1 MIKFVSALSLV
12 TIFSGVL
19 MVLGERN
26 VGPVVITR
34 EGEQKVFLLLG
45 NPSSKPTV
53 PGVSFRWPLIQE
65 TRTFS
70 RRWLH
75 LNSRP
80 DTIQTKDRERLVVD
94 NFAIWRIVDPL
105 LFYKSF
111 PTGIQEAEIQ
121 IDREVR
127 AKVRE
132 VIGRQTLEEVVTEAR
147 RAIMAEITAKS
158 TESLEG
164 SGIQIGDV
172 RINRTE
178 LPSGIEE
185 NVYARMRAE
194 RERLARKHRA
204 EGDELARA
212 VRAKADRDSRATVAE
227 AKRKSDIIRGKADAE
242 ASRVYAQAHKIAPEF
257 YSFFRSLESY
267 KVTLS
272 KRTTLV
278 LPPSHPYLKHFQE
291 GLLRSDVD

>member
-1 MIKFVSALSLV
+1 
-12 TIFSGVL
+12 
-19 MVLGERN
+19 
-26 VGPVVITR
+26 
-34 EGEQKVFLLLG
+34 
-45 NPSSKPTV
+45 
-53 PGVSFRWPLIQE
+53 
-65 TRTFS
+65 
-70 RRWLH
+70 

-80 DTIQTKDRERLVVD
+80 DTIQTRDRERLVVD

-111 PTGIQEAEIQ
+111 PTGMREAEIQ

-132 VIGRQTLEEVVTEAR
+132 VIGRKTLEEVVTEAR
-147 RAIMAEITAKS
+147 TEIMAEITAKS
-158 TESLEG
+158 TKSLSG
-164 SGIQIGDV
+164 SGIQIADV

-204 EGDELARA
+204 EGDEQARA
-212 VRAKADRDSRATVAE
+212 VRAEADRHSRATIAE
-227 AKRKSDIIRGKADAE
+227 AKRDSDIIKGKADAK
-242 ASRVYAQAHKIAPEF
+242 ASRVYAEAHKIAPKF

-267 KVTLS
+267 KATFS

-278 LPPSHPYLKHFQE
+278 LPPNHPYLKHFQE
-291 GLLRSDVD
+291 GLLHTGVD